1 MLRLIAPIDEL
12 GSRSQVN
19 SSLWNE
25 WFSLGPFR
33 RFRCRLK
40 NSIYRFLELTF
51 KARRGRGHGKDK
63 WHVSSKGLWKDMMTH
78 LVVSSC
84 LFKGALTRHD
94 DISCCFKIFQMLFI
108 FPLPWAQLNLQG
120 ISINVFHKSAR
131 EGGMG
136 EVGPNDD
143 LKWSPQQLFNCFPS
157 LQGLLKVL
165 QI

>member
-1 MLRLIAPIDEL
+1 
-12 GSRSQVN
+12 
-19 SSLWNE
+19 
-25 WFSLGPFR
+25 
-33 RFRCRLK
+33 
-40 NSIYRFLELTF
+40 
-51 KARRGRGHGKDK
+51 
-63 WHVSSKGLWKDMMTH
+63 MMTH
-78 LVVSSC
+78 PVVSSC
-84 LFKGALTRHD
+84 LFKGALKRHD
-94 DISCCFKIFQMLFI
+94 DISCCFKIFQMLFS